1 MNDTIHLEIVTPMGI
16 IYQGDVRCV
25 VLPGSEG
32 EFGVLKGHASLLS
45 SLKAGVIDIQKAD
58 SKHELVAIDS
68 GYAEVNEFKITILAK
83 GAVAINTGKN
93 SEIAKNLEQA
103 IELIKS
109 MSSDTIALNLA
120 FADIEKKVG
129 SID

>member
-25 VLPGSEG
+25 VLPGNEG

-45 SLKAGVIDIQKAD
+45 SLKAGVIDIQKTD

-68 GYAEVNEFKITILAK
+68 GYAEVNEFKITVLAK

-103 IELIKS
+103 KELIKS